1 VLPSIR
7 AERDIA
13 AAQQPE
19 ITKLRVVN
27 LGETEVGPDS
37 EQLDVPRKRESGYV
51 HGSSNRVLPGVRF
64 RFRSRG
70 QVASRIPAR
79 LSRPFAKY
87 GPPGHSN
94 SGSTAHS
101 YHGQRHRNRLQQQHH
116 VGQSLGIDGGLTQQG
131 IPSPIR
137 NVDFAVANPI
147 ADQNSEPFGMHTANY
162 LPPQNQKLPAYSS
175 TDSFTPQ
182 SIQNLVD
189 HHQISDA
196 TQFLS
201 ENAHAIQQLYG
212 APASN
217 QDFAPGNE
225 AFQIETGN
233 RIPSDQFGSFEST
246 LQSPQEFRAALPSYA
261 SGTLSAHETLE
272 QIQSLEKDRLIV
284 QLQQALARTQ
294 GSPTTASRYA
304 QNQVGLVQNQDF
316 LASISQHAKS
326 HVSTTPHSFGFA
338 AENAFSQSPF
348 LPGTTINPLGQFP
361 FNYGV
366 PTTARTPSTTTT
378 TTTTTVAESP
388 SSQIPQSPEG
398 DSTSQVASSQPA
410 PGQPGSPA
418 APVSP
423 VGVPIYGGFVPTII
437 AGTSLI
443 PSYATSVFTPVRPV
457 QPASG
462 TSPTHF
468 GIPIPTETSGKPD
481 SGSPS
486 TTTPSSFKPSPANQ
500 PGLALTP
507 AITPVAL
514 PIRPVQPIRPVAAP
528 LHPLAT
534 HPVIANPLHPVLPV
548 SGTAQGHPVQ
558 ASTPAV
564 TSSVQHTY
572 GVQGVQINPAVYKP
586 LKAVYPVY
594 YYPNVAYQLQK
605 PALLP
610 SYPWS
615 YAPSYAQTKPAQIWK
630 WGPFSSFSSAA
641 HYVQVDYLPARKR
654 ERKRSKKKVRRG
666 DLLLRDPNVPM
677 SDAMPLD
684 GLFYK

>member
-1 VLPSIR
+1 
-7 AERDIA
+7 
-13 AAQQPE
+13 
-19 ITKLRVVN
+19 
-27 LGETEVGPDS
+27 
-37 EQLDVPRKRESGYV
+37 
-51 HGSSNRVLPGVRF
+51 
-64 RFRSRG
+64 
-70 QVASRIPAR
+70 
-79 LSRPFAKY
+79 
-87 GPPGHSN
+87 
-94 SGSTAHS
+94 
-101 YHGQRHRNRLQQQHH
+101 
-116 VGQSLGIDGGLTQQG
+116 LGIDGGLTRQG

-162 LPPQNQKLPAYSS
+162 LPPQNQKLPTYSS
-175 TDSFTPQ
+175 TDGFTPQ
-182 SIQNLVD
+182 SVHSQNLVD

-196 TQFLS
+196 ALFLS

-212 APASN
+212 APASH

-225 AFQIETGN
+225 QFQIDTGN
-233 RIPSDQFGSFEST
+233 RAIPSDQFGSFENT
-246 LQSPQEFRAALPSYA
+246 LQSPQEFRAILPSYA

-294 GSPTTASRYA
+294 DSTAGRYA
-304 QNQVGLVQNQDF
+304 QNQVGLVQNQEL

-338 AENAFSQSPF
+338 TENAAFSQSPF
-348 LPGTTINPLGQFP
+348 LPGTTVNPLGQFP

-366 PTTARTPSTTTT
+366 PTTARTPGTTTT
-378 TTTTTVAESP
+378 TTTTTAAGSAP
-388 SSQIPQSPEG
+388 TQTQSPEG
-398 DSTSQVASSQPA
+398 DGTSQVASSQPA
-410 PGQPGSPA
+410 SGQPGSPA
-418 APVSP
+418 SPGSP
-423 VGVPIYGGFVPTII
+423 VAIYGGFVPII
-437 AGTSLI
+437 TGSNLI

-468 GIPIPTETSGKPD
+468 GIPIPTETPGKPD

-500 PGLALTP
+500 PGLTLTP

-514 PIRPVQPIRPVAAP
+514 PVQPIRPIVAP

-534 HPVIANPLHPVLPV
+534 HPVLPI
-548 SGTAQGHPVQ
+548 SGPAQGHPVQ
-558 ASTPAV
+558 ASSPAV

-572 GVQGVQINPAVYKP
+572 GVQGVQINPGVYKP
-586 LKAVYPVY
+586 LKTVYPLY

-630 WGPFSSFSSAA
+630 
-641 HYVQVDYLPARKR
+641 
-654 ERKRSKKKVRRG
+654 
-666 DLLLRDPNVPM
+666 
-677 SDAMPLD
+677 
-684 GLFYK
+684 